1 MGSENENKKINNQKD
16 GMGVIV
22 DALHNKQKLSSLRT
36 YQGDMAEFIKEKNE
50 SVISVSLKEKKRKEE
65 QEKKQREEEEMLQ
78 KEENERE
85 QKKQES
91 HYREERKIEEKVE
104 EKKKITLD
112 GTIIVKEPEPTRTK
126 KSNGLQT
133 NLIITVSSILLVV
146 GGAYV
151 LFYIFGTVLN
161 RENTPAY
168 IDQKEIIPY
177 SNIINVTNITK
188 QNIFSQISDITI
200 QNGINII
207 KISDENGDQVKTA
220 LNFFDFLEIPI
231 PSSLRRDLYDE
242 FAYGKLKKDSIEVQ
256 FIAFGVRDFGRA
268 FSSMLEWEAGML
280 QHFNFMLTEQDLEQG
295 TGQWKDLIIKNK
307 DVRTI
312 TDINNKPLLL
322 YTFLDKNTILITSN
336 VSAIEEISNAFSSR
350 SFAR

>member
-1 MGSENENKKINNQKD
+1 MGSENQNKKINDQKD

-65 QEKKQREEEEMLQ
+65 QEKKQKEEEDRIQ
-78 KEENERE
+78 KEEKERK
-85 QKKQES
+85 QAKQES
-91 HYREERKIEEKVE
+91 HEKEERKIEERKE
-104 EKKKITLD
+104 ITLD
-112 GTIIVKEPEPTRTK
+112 GTIIVKEPEPKRSK
-126 KSNGLQT
+126 KYSNLQT
-133 NLIITVSSILLVV
+133 NLIITVASILLVV

-151 LFYIFGTVLN
+151 LFNVFGTLLN
-161 RENTPAY
+161 RENIPEY

-177 SNIINVTNITK
+177 SNLINVSNITR
-188 QNIFSQISDITI
+188 QNISSQISGLTM

-207 KISDENGDQVKTA
+207 KISDENGDQLKTA
-220 LNFFDFLEIPI
+220 ISFFDFLEIPV

-242 FAYGKLKKDSIEVQ
+242 FAYGKIKKGDTEAQ

-268 FSSMLEWEAGML
+268 FSSMLEWEDEML
-280 QHFNFMLTEQDLEQG
+280 NHFNFMITSQEQGVEQG
-295 TGQWKDLIIKNK
+295 TEQWKDLIIKNK
-307 DVRTI
+307 DVRAVTLS
-312 TDINNKPLLL
+312 NNKPILL
-322 YTFLDKNTILITSN
+322 YTFLDKNTILITGD
-336 VSAIEEISNAFSSR
+336 VSAIEEMSNAFSSR